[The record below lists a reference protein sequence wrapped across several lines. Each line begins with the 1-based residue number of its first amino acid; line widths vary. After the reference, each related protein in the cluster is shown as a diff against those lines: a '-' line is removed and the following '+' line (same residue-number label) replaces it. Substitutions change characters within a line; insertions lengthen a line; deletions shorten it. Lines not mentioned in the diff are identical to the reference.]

1 MNGPRAALCL
11 LVAGA
16 LMGGGGMMLSA
27 FSDDWEW
34 TAAFLGLTCACVVMA
49 VHCIRISGREIDE
62 DEPEDPEGE
71 PA

>member
-1 MNGPRAALCL
+1 MNGPKAALCL

-27 FSDDWEW
+27 FSDDWGW
-34 TAAFLGLTCACVVMA
+34 TAAFLGLTCADVLMA
-49 VHCIRISGREIDE
+49 VHAIRIAGREIDE
-62 DEPEDPEGE
+62 EPEGE

>member
-1 MNGPRAALCL
+1 MNRPKAALCL
-11 LVAGA
+11 LVAGT

-27 FSDDWEW
+27 FSDDWGW

-49 VHCIRISGREIDE
+49 VHAVRIAGKEID
-62 DEPEDPEGE
+62 EDPEGE